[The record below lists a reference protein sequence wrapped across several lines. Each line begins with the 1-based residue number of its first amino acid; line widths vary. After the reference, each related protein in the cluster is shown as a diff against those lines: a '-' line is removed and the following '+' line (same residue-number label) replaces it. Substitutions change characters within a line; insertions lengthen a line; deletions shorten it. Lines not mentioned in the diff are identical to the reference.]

1 MANSPQAKK
10 RIRQSAKNRLVNS
23 SHKSRARTSVKKIIS
38 HLKANDSEAAK
49 KAFSEAVP
57 ILDGMVNRGLYSS
70 NKTARLKKR
79 LNLKI
84 KLLN

>member
-10 RIRQSAKNRLVNS
+10 RIRQSEKNRSVNS
-23 SHKSRARTSVKKIIS
+23 SHRSRARTSVKKIIS
-38 HLKANDSEAAK
+38 HLKARNSEAAK

-57 ILDGMVNRGLYSS
+57 ILDGMVNKGLYNN
-70 NKTARLKKR
+70 NKTARLKRR

-84 KLLN
+84 KSLK